1 MKTVLSEK
9 FRLQQ
14 FLESSR
20 EKRMAG
26 ALMRVETRS
35 ADSRRMEVLSTRLM
49 VDTDLELDQSG
60 SSIQVT

>member
-14 FLESSR
+14 FLESSC

-35 ADSRRMEVLSTRLM
+35 EDSRRMEVFRIKLM
-49 VDTDLELDQSG
+49 VDTDLAIGLLKK
-60 SSIQVT
+60 

>member
-14 FLESSR
+14 FLESSC
-20 EKRMAG
+20 EKRIAG

-35 ADSRRMEVLSTRLM
+35 EDSRRMEVFRIKLM
-49 VDTDLELDQSG
+49 VDTDLAIGLLKK
-60 SSIQVT
+60 

>member
-14 FLESSR
+14 FLESSC
-20 EKRMAG
+20 EKRIAG

-35 ADSRRMEVLSTRLM
+35 EDSRRMEVFRIKLM
-49 VDTDLELDQSG
+49 VDTDLAMCLLMK
-60 SSIQVT
+60 

>member
-14 FLESSR
+14 FRESSL

-26 ALMRVETRS
+26 AQMRVEIRS
-35 ADSRRMEVLSTRLM
+35 MDSRRMEVLSTRLM
-49 VDTDLELDQSG
+49 VDTDLAMCLLMK
-60 SSIQVT
+60 